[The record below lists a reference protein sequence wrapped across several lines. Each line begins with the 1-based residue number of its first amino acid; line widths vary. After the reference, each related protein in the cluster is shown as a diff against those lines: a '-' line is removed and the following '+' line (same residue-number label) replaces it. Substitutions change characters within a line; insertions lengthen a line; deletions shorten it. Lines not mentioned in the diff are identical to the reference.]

1 MKKRHMP
8 EVGNVYPA
16 KGGHGRGT
24 PDMWVVVSVVSNP
37 EHPEKT
43 DLLGKKVVL
52 LLGLKHDRSIVSS
65 ATYSAM
71 SMSERE
77 VLFQIDIT
85 ELRFEP

>member
-16 KGGHGRGT
+16 KGGHGRCT
-24 PDMWVVVSVVSNP
+24 PDMWVVVSIVGNP
-37 EHPEKT
+37 EDPDRT

-52 LLGLKHDRSIVSS
+52 LGLKHDMSIVSS
-65 ATYSAM
+65 ATYTAL

-77 VLFQIDIT
+77 VLRQVDIRQ
-85 ELRFEP
+85 LRFEP

>member
-24 PDMWVVVSVVSNP
+24 PDMWVVVSVVGG
-37 EHPEKT
+37 T
-43 DLLGKKVVL
+43 GADILGKKVVL
-52 LLGLKHDRSIVSS
+52 LGLKQDMSIVSS
-65 ATYSAM
+65 ATYTAL

-77 VLFQIDIT
+77 LLRQVDIRQ
-85 ELRFEP
+85 LRFEP

>member
-24 PDMWVVVSVVSNP
+24 PDMWVVVSVVGG
-37 EHPEKT
+37 T
-43 DLLGKKVVL
+43 GADILGKKVVL
-52 LLGLKHDRSIVSS
+52 LGLKQDMSIVSS
-65 ATYSAM
+65 ATYTAM

-77 VLFQIDIT
+77 LLFQTDIRQ
-85 ELRFEP
+85 LRFEP

>member
-16 KGGHGRGT
+16 KEGHGRGT
-24 PDMWVVVSVVSNP
+24 PDMWVVVSVVGNP
-37 EHPEKT
+37 EDPTRT

-52 LLGLKHDRSIVSS
+52 LGLKKDRSIVSS
-65 ATYSAM
+65 ATYTAM
-71 SMSERE
+71 SMCERE
-77 VLFQIDIT
+77 ILFKLDIR

>member
-1 MKKRHMP
+1 MKKRHIP

-24 PDMWVVVSVVSNP
+24 PDMWVVVSVVGNP
-37 EHPEKT
+37 GT

-52 LLGLKHDRSIVSS
+52 LGLKQDMSIVSS
-65 ATYSAM
+65 ATYTAM

-77 VLFQIDIT
+77 LLFQTDIRQ
-85 ELRFEP
+85 LRFEP

>member
-24 PDMWVVVSVVSNP
+24 PDMWVVVSVVGNP
-37 EHPEKT
+37 EDPERT

-52 LLGLKHDRSIVSS
+52 LGLKHDHTIVSS
-65 ATYSAM
+65 ATYTAM

-77 VLFQIDIT
+77 ILGKVDIKQ
-85 ELRFEP
+85 LRFEP